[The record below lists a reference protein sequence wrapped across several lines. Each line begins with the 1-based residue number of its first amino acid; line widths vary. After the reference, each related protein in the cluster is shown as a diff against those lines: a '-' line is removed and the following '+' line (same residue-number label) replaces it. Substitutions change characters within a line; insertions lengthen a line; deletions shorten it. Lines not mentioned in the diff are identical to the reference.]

1 MKGPIHVSQPQR
13 LSRDEERGLLRRLRA
28 RDESALA
35 ELYDALAPWVLG
47 LAFRI
52 LRDQDEAEEVVVDT
66 FTLVWN
72 RVDRHDESRGALVP
86 WILSIARHRALDEL
100 RRRRRWWRRAERW
113 GEWHSDEHSDA
124 ETPAPQEAT
133 IPGWPV
139 HREVHRALASL
150 PEEQQRVLTL
160 AYFEGLSHSEIARR
174 LGQPLGTVKTRIRT
188 AQARLAEALS
198 HLRDWTR

>member
-1 MKGPIHVSQPQR
+1 MTQPQR
-13 LSRDEERGLLRRLRA
+13 LTQDQERGLLSRLRA
-28 RDESALA
+28 RDETALA

-52 LRDQDEAEEVVVDT
+52 LRDQDDAEEVVADT
-66 FTLVWN
+66 FTLVWT
-72 RVDRHDESRGALVP
+72 RVDRHDERRGALVP

-113 GEWHSDEHSDA
+113 GEWHAAERGDA
-124 ETPAPQEAT
+124 ETPAPIEAT

-174 LGQPLGTVKTRIRT
+174 LQQPLGTVKTRIRT
-188 AQARLAEALS
+188 AQARLADALS
-198 HLRDWTR
+198 HLKDWMR

>member
-1 MKGPIHVSQPQR
+1 MSHPRR
-13 LSRDEERGLLRRLRA
+13 LTQEQERGLLRRLRA

-52 LRDQDEAEEVVVDT
+52 LQDEDEAEEVVADT
-66 FTLVWN
+66 FTQVWT
-72 RVDRHDESRGALVP
+72 RVDRHDETRGALVP

-100 RRRRRWWRRAERW
+100 RRRTRWWRRAERW
-113 GEWHSDEHSDA
+113 GEVQIAEHDA
-124 ETPAPQEAT
+124 DTQAPVEAA

-150 PEEQQRVLTL
+150 PEEQQRVVTL

-174 LGQPLGTVKTRIRT
+174 LGQPLGTVKTRIRA
-188 AQARLAEALS
+188 AQAKLADALS
-198 HLRDWTR
+198 HLKDWLQ